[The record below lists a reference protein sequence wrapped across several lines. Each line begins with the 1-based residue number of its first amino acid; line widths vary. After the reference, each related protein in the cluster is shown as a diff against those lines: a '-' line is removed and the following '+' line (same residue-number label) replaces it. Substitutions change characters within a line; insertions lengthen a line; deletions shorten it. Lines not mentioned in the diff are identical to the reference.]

1 MSSKKMKRLI
11 IILVVLLVLAIGGY
25 LIADAIIGAK
35 EKKEAEELASMNLF
49 SFDPL
54 TIDEVT
60 FDTKQGFFRFNV
72 QDSVWAIA
80 ETDCKD
86 PITLNPAY
94 ISTVCSYMS
103 GLKAS
108 TKFNADTGKLADY
121 GLAEPVVLTCSAG
134 NKDYTLHVGNA
145 TPTQE
150 YFYVMIPGN
159 ETVYGI
165 DYEYGAILYGDLQ
178 SMKTPY
184 MLNDTEIDI
193 VEVSLERDGEM
204 VFDMVMKDH
213 YWEMAAPISNANID
227 SSQVN
232 SLLTSLTRLMFDSY
246 VGIVGDTCSP
256 ADYGLSK
263 PYGTLTVKNTKG
275 QKTVI
280 DFEKP
285 DPNNGVTHVLL
296 HSTNEIAAMETGH
309 LNFLSV
315 DISEFIEPRLLYL
328 PMNEVKALDVSVD
341 DISFRMEMDA
351 ETGVQ
356 KFNGTDIST
365 LEENAAATFKLL
377 YESVAYLEF
386 DTLDM
391 DAQVDVTAEPAAV
404 FRYTKA
410 DGTETQL
417 SLIAIDDTS
426 YYAVI
431 DGEYTH
437 MTVRRRSLSGNTGVL
452 NFHERML
459 DMSAAE

>member
-11 IILVVLLVLAIGGY
+11 IILIVSLVLAIGGY

-60 FDTKQGFFRFNV
+60 LDTHQGFFRFQV
-72 QDSVWAIA
+72 KDSVWAIA
-80 ETDCKD
+80 ETDYKD

-94 ISTVCSYMS
+94 ISTVCSYM
-103 GLKAS
+103 GELTAE
-108 TKFNADTGKLADY
+108 TKFNADTDKLADY
-121 GLAEPVVLTCSAG
+121 GLADPIVLTCSAG
-134 NKDYTLHVGNA
+134 STDHTLYVGNA

-150 YFYVMIPGN
+150 YFYVMVPGN
-159 ETVYGI
+159 DTVFGI
-165 DYEYGAILYGDLQ
+165 SYEIGAILYGDLQ
-178 SMKTPY
+178 SIKSPY
-184 MLNDTEIDI
+184 MLNDTETEI

-204 VFDMVMKDH
+204 VFDMVMENN
-213 YWEMAAPISNANID
+213 YWEMAAPLPDAQVISAD
-227 SSQVN
+227 VN

-246 VGIVGDTCSP
+246 VGVAGDSCKLS
-256 ADYGLSK
+256 DYGLSK
-263 PYGTLTVKNTKG
+263 PYCTLTVKNTRG
-275 QKTVI
+275 EKTVI

-285 DPNNGVTHVLL
+285 DPNNGVSHVLL
-296 HSTNEIAAMETGH
+296 RGTNEIAAMETGH
-309 LNFLSV
+309 LNFLSIE
-315 DISEFIEPRLLYL
+315 ISEFIEPRILYF
-328 PMNEVKALDVSVD
+328 PMEELKSLAASVD
-341 DISFRMEMDA
+341 DISFLMEMDS

-365 LEENAAATFKLL
+365 LEENAASTFSLL

-386 DTLDM
+386 DTIDM
-391 DAQVDVTAEPAAV
+391 EAEVDTTAEPAAV

-431 DGEYTH
+431 DGVYTH

-459 DMSAAE
+459 DMMAE

>member
-1 MSSKKMKRLI
+1 MSSKKMKGLI
-11 IILVVLLVLAIGGY
+11 LILVVLLVLAIGGY
-25 LIADAIIGAK
+25 LIADAIISAR
-35 EKKEAEELASMNLF
+35 EKKEAEELASMTLF

-60 FDTKQGFFRFNV
+60 LDTKQGFFRFNV

-80 ETDCKD
+80 ETDYKN
-86 PITLNPAY
+86 PITLNPSY
-94 ISTVCSYMS
+94 ISTICSYMG
-103 GLKAS
+103 GLTAS
-108 TKFNADTGKLADY
+108 TKFNADLEKLENY
-121 GLAEPVVLTCSAG
+121 GLADPVVLTCSAG

-150 YFYVMIPGN
+150 YFYVMVPGN
-159 ETVYGI
+159 DTVYGI
-165 DYEYGAILYGDLQ
+165 EYEQGVILYGDPQAL
-178 SMKTPY
+178 KTPY
-184 MLNDTEIDI
+184 MINDTEVDL
-193 VEVSLERDGEM
+193 VEVSLERDGKL
-204 VFDMVMKDH
+204 VFDMVTKDNH
-213 YWEMAAPISNANID
+213 WKMAAPLPNANIV
-227 SSQVN
+227 SSEVN
-232 SLLTSLTRLMFDSY
+232 SMLTSLTRLMFESY
-246 VGIVGDTCSP
+246 VGVVGDSCKP

-263 PYGTLTVKNTKG
+263 PYATLTVKNVKG
-275 QKTVI
+275 EKTVI
-280 DFEKP
+280 DFAKP

-296 HSTNEIAAMETGH
+296 HNTNEIAAMETGH

-315 DISEFIEPRLLYL
+315 EISEFIEPRLLYL

-341 DISFRMEMDA
+341 DITFRMELDA
-351 ETGVQ
+351 ETGMQ

-386 DTLDM
+386 DTLDV

-452 NFHERML
+452 NFYERMM